1 MNKNLLK
8 HFLWIPYYGFAIFC
22 VYTLLS
28 TIPEM
33 WFVID
38 PVLENIRRFMLIF
51 ILVFWTLLPFIAY
64 KRTIESNELDEY
76 IAIPLSLFITVP
88 ASFAF
93 GYYLFSD
100 LSGHGA
106 YISGLI
112 ASSFIVTY
120 TSLRTAI
127 DLLHDKIKA
136 KR

>member
-8 HFLWIPYYGFAIFC
+8 HFLWLPYYGYAIFC
-22 VYTLLS
+22 AYTLLS

-51 ILVFWTLLPFIAY
+51 VLVFWILLPLFAY
-64 KRTIESNELDEY
+64 KRTIRNDELDEY
-76 IAIPLSLFITVP
+76 IAIPLSLFITIP

-93 GYYLFSD
+93 GYYLFEE
-100 LSGHGA
+100 LSGYGD
-106 YISGLI
+106 YINGLI
-112 ASSFIVTY
+112 TSSFIITY